1 MKDFTLWLFSFFTP
15 FLAESFLNIIKV
27 STPEIV
33 AGENPAISPII
44 LFVLLYFLITF
55 ISFTITLA
63 RDNVVKCKKPGWAVV
78 IKRNLMTSFF
88 LTLVFGL
95 IINIPL
101 KTGISGLANKAL
113 ESQMGGLA
121 SFQELEVERIV
132 GSMMPFINGVIM
144 TPFVLSSIMVGNA
157 MTRAQVCKDDNE
169 YPKLPMGLTTLPH
182 YSSLSTLP
190 EDNVNLRQKVI
201 PREET
206 TRNNVYRVCWSDL
219 VKKKEPIRHFSK
231 DECRGWNCKVSGDT
245 CGGTPERPLFTCVN
259 QPNPGLCKDPP
270 CWFGNDGNRN
280 KFDEELEEDPKM
292 KNLKGNKKNNQKENK
307 KNESFHSIK
316 GEIKYDNYSVDTTE
330 NERECYMECKKS
342 NICSG
347 FTYNTETKNCNLK
360 NINNPDSKGREFI
373 ITPDTN
379 SIFRSAIML
388 DSEDVTA
395 EMKYSKCPDNWEY
408 VGDGRCKADD
418 NNRGICDE
426 VVSFDIYSDNQKKD
440 WAKKCAVSWT
450 KKIPVKTQ
458 KTKNVKINGASKSNL
473 ALVDDSNDQDPAAI
487 IYSKEEFTGN
497 KLVIPLGG
505 SHCPDLEEQNP
516 DILWDYTKDK
526 RICEG
531 PNNTNFAGGKFGS
544 IKLHP
549 DYQITIWS
557 KPDFRTGIV
566 PPITV
571 KNNSNDLQYDAGPAG
586 SYVVCK
592 KNEVD
597 NKGNCKK
604 PRY

>member
-1 MKDFTLWLFSFFTP
+1 
-15 FLAESFLNIIKV
+15 
-27 STPEIV
+27 
-33 AGENPAISPII
+33 
-44 LFVLLYFLITF
+44 
-55 ISFTITLA
+55 
-63 RDNVVKCKKPGWAVV
+63 
-78 IKRNLMTSFF
+78 
-88 LTLVFGL
+88 
-95 IINIPL
+95 
-101 KTGISGLANKAL
+101 
-113 ESQMGGLA
+113 
-121 SFQELEVERIV
+121 
-132 GSMMPFINGVIM
+132 
-144 TPFVLSSIMVGNA
+144 
-157 MTRAQVCKDDNE
+157 
-169 YPKLPMGLTTLPH
+169 
-182 YSSLSTLP
+182 
-190 EDNVNLRQKVI
+190 
-201 PREET
+201 
-206 TRNNVYRVCWSDL
+206 
-219 VKKKEPIRHFSK
+219 
-231 DECRGWNCKVSGDT
+231 
-245 CGGTPERPLFTCVN
+245 
-259 QPNPGLCKDPP
+259 
-270 CWFGNDGNRN
+270 
-280 KFDEELEEDPKM
+280 
-292 KNLKGNKKNNQKENK
+292 
-307 KNESFHSIK
+307 
-316 GEIKYDNYSVDTTE
+316 
-330 NERECYMECKKS
+330 MECKKS